1 MTDLSNQDTSGSD
14 DNPQLVAQ
22 RDHFMQTL
30 PSVLKD
36 LWPEGAE
43 FDLTVYGKNGE
54 AVMMMGASL
63 PEKGIWG

>member
-1 MTDLSNQDTSGSD
+1 MTDLSNQDASGSD

-36 LWPEGAE
+36 LWPKGAE
-43 FDLTVYGKNGE
+43 FDLSVYGEAGE
-54 AVMMMGASL
+54 IVMMMGASL